1 MSVENLTNVENV
13 TSDTCIN
20 VDFVTENSKILEV
33 EPGELVGRKV
43 EVSSQ
48 KAETERTSVGVEQE
62 DKGKLRNM
70 IEKLEYN
77 LKMAEEVKRK
87 LESKGYEV
95 LTGGEEKGENIE
107 SMRTKRGIKENILKE
122 KMKKLKLAYR
132 RRTLWQRR
140 GKKNELE
147 NFLEETERK
156 NGGKRW
162 KIREEMWRNEAGLT
176 EQNVGENSWR
186 KGLEKL
192 VGRLEKG

>member
-107 SMRTKRGIKENILKE
+107 SMRTKRGIKENILEE

-156 NGGKRW
+156 NRGKRW

-176 EQNVGENSWR
+176 EQKVGENSWR